1 MKRIFIFPSIDE
13 AKEFLLTGTKAP
25 VFVAG
30 GSTAEMAAC
39 IVRAVR
45 SKRARHLVLAG
56 FATSCDGA
64 LAPGT
69 VVEVVTA
76 CDPTAPEGRCYETSG
91 PDLGLPLAAGRV
103 PGADFRPEERPET
116 GQPAGTSET
125 GTSETGMQAGDTTG
139 DTTGGTTGGT
149 TGEAPEEASEALP
162 EVASR
167 DGALLFALAKAL
179 EVEASEVRVI
189 VGPEEAPEAA
199 EERQH
204 AARLLAEAL
213 QEAFGEEEPAAE
225 RRTGEAQ

>member
-125 GTSETGMQAGDTTG
+125 GMQAGDTTG
-139 DTTGGTTGGT
+139 DTTGGT

-167 DGALLFALAKAL
+167 DGALLFALAEAL

-189 VGPEEAPEAA
+189 VGPEEATEAA

>member
-64 LAPGT
+64 LAPDT

-103 PGADFRPEERPET
+103 PGADFRPAERPET

-125 GTSETGMQAGDTTG
+125 GMQAGN
-139 DTTGGTTGGT
+139 TTGGT

-167 DGALLFALAKAL
+167 DGALLFALAEAL

-189 VGPEEAPEAA
+189 VGSEEASEAA

>member
-13 AKEFLLTGTKAP
+13 AKELLLTGTKAP

-56 FATSCDGA
+56 FAPSCDGA

-103 PGADFRPEERPET
+103 PGADFRPEERPEERPET
-116 GQPAGTSET
+116 GQPA

-139 DTTGGTTGGT
+139 
-149 TGEAPEEASEALP
+149 EAPEEASEALP
-162 EVASR
+162 KVASR
-167 DGALLFALAKAL
+167 DGALLFALAEAL

-189 VGPEEAPEAA
+189 VGPEEASEAA

>member
-56 FATSCDGA
+56 FAPSCDGA

-76 CDPTAPEGRCYETSG
+76 CDPTAPDGRCYETSG

-125 GTSETGMQAGDTTG
+125 GMQAGGTTG
-139 DTTGGTTGGT
+139 DTTDSTTV
-149 TGEAPEEASEALP
+149 EAPEEASETLP

-167 DGALLFALAKAL
+167 DGALLFALAEAL

-189 VGPEEAPEAA
+189 VGPEEASEAA

>member
-56 FATSCDGA
+56 FAPSCDGA

-76 CDPTAPEGRCYETSG
+76 CDPTAPDGRCYETSG

-125 GTSETGMQAGDTTG
+125 GMQAGD
-139 DTTGGTTGGT
+139 T

-167 DGALLFALAKAL
+167 DGALLFALAEAL

-189 VGPEEAPEAA
+189 VGPEEASEAA

-213 QEAFGEEEPAAE
+213 QEAFGEEAFGEEEPAAE

>member
-167 DGALLFALAKAL
+167 DGALLFALAEAL

>member
-56 FATSCDGA
+56 FAPSCDGA

-103 PGADFRPEERPET
+103 PGADFRPKERPGT

-139 DTTGGTTGGT
+139 DETGRT
-149 TGEAPEEASEALP
+149 TGEAPEETSEALP

-167 DGALLFALAKAL
+167 DGALLFALAEAL

-189 VGPEEAPEAA
+189 VGPEEASGAA

>member
-56 FATSCDGA
+56 FAPSCDGA

-125 GTSETGMQAGDTTG
+125 GMQAGD
-139 DTTGGTTGGT
+139 T

-167 DGALLFALAKAL
+167 DGALLFALAEAL

-189 VGPEEAPEAA
+189 VGPEEASEAA

>member
-56 FATSCDGA
+56 FAPSCDGA

-76 CDPTAPEGRCYETSG
+76 CDPTAPDGRCYETSG

-125 GTSETGMQAGDTTG
+125 GMQAGGTTG
-139 DTTGGTTGGT
+139 ETTGGT
-149 TGEAPEEASEALP
+149 TGEAPEEVFETLP

-167 DGALLFALAKAL
+167 DGALLFALAEAL

-189 VGPEEAPEAA
+189 VGPEEASEAA

>member
-56 FATSCDGA
+56 FAPSCDGA

-103 PGADFRPEERPET
+103 PGADFRPEA

-125 GTSETGMQAGDTTG
+125 GMQAGGTTG
-139 DTTGGTTGGT
+139 ETTGGT
-149 TGEAPEEASEALP
+149 TGEAPEEVFETLP

-167 DGALLFALAKAL
+167 DGALLFALAEAL

-189 VGPEEAPEAA
+189 VGPEEASEAA

>member
-139 DTTGGTTGGT
+139 DTTGGTTG
-149 TGEAPEEASEALP
+149 EASETLP

-167 DGALLFALAKAL
+167 DGALLFALAEAL

-189 VGPEEAPEAA
+189 VEPEEAPEAA

>member
-56 FATSCDGA
+56 FAPSCDGA

-103 PGADFRPEERPET
+103 PGADFRPEERPEERPEA

-125 GTSETGMQAGDTTG
+125 GMQAGGTTG
-139 DTTGGTTGGT
+139 ETTGGT
-149 TGEAPEEASEALP
+149 TGEAPEEVFETLP

-167 DGALLFALAKAL
+167 DGALLFALAEAL

-189 VGPEEAPEAA
+189 VGPEEASEAA

>member
-56 FATSCDGA
+56 FAPSCDGA

-103 PGADFRPEERPET
+103 PGADFRPEERPEA
-116 GQPAGTSET
+116 GQPA
-125 GTSETGMQAGDTTG
+125 GTSETGMQAGD
-139 DTTGGTTGGT
+139 T

-167 DGALLFALAKAL
+167 DGALLFALAEAL

-189 VGPEEAPEAA
+189 VGPEEASEAA

-204 AARLLAEAL
+204 AAL

>member
-56 FATSCDGA
+56 FAPSCDGA

-76 CDPTAPEGRCYETSG
+76 CDPTAPDGRCYETSG

-125 GTSETGMQAGDTTG
+125 GMQAGDTTG
-139 DTTGGTTGGT
+139 DTTGGTTGDT
-149 TGEAPEEASEALP
+149 TGSTTVEAPEEASEALP

-167 DGALLFALAKAL
+167 DGALLFALAEAL

>member
-56 FATSCDGA
+56 FAPSCDGA

-103 PGADFRPEERPET
+103 PGADFRPEERPEAR
-116 GQPAGTSET
+116 QPA
-125 GTSETGMQAGDTTG
+125 GTSETGMQAGGTTG
-139 DTTGGTTGGT
+139 DTTGGT
-149 TGEAPEEASEALP
+149 TGEAPEEASETLP

-167 DGALLFALAKAL
+167 DGALLFALAEAL

-189 VGPEEAPEAA
+189 VGPEEASEAA

>member
-56 FATSCDGA
+56 FAPSCDGA

-103 PGADFRPEERPET
+103 PGADFRPKER
-116 GQPAGTSET
+116 A

-139 DTTGGTTGGT
+139 DETGRT
-149 TGEAPEEASEALP
+149 TGEAPEETSEALP

-167 DGALLFALAKAL
+167 DGALLFALAEAL

-189 VGPEEAPEAA
+189 VGPEEASGAA

-225 RRTGEAQ
+225 RRPGEAQ

>member
-76 CDPTAPEGRCYETSG
+76 CDPTAPEGHCYETSG

-103 PGADFRPEERPET
+103 PSADFRPEERPET
-116 GQPAGTSET
+116 GQPAETSET
-125 GTSETGMQAGDTTG
+125 GTSETGMQAGGTTG
-139 DTTGGTTGGT
+139 DTTGGT
-149 TGEAPEEASEALP
+149 TGEAPEEASETLP

-167 DGALLFALAKAL
+167 DGALLFALAEAL

-189 VGPEEAPEAA
+189 VGPEEASEAA

>member
-76 CDPTAPEGRCYETSG
+76 CDPTTPEGHCYETSG

-103 PGADFRPEERPET
+103 PGADFRPEERPEAR
-116 GQPAGTSET
+116 QPA

-139 DTTGGTTGGT
+139 DTTGGTTGDT
-149 TGEAPEEASEALP
+149 TGSTTVEAPEEASEALP

-167 DGALLFALAKAL
+167 DGALLFALAEAL

-189 VGPEEAPEAA
+189 VGPEEATEAA

>member
-30 GSTAEMAAC
+30 DSTAEMAAC

-56 FATSCDGA
+56 FAPSCDGA

-103 PGADFRPEERPET
+103 PGADFRPEERPEERPET
-116 GQPAGTSET
+116 GQPA

-139 DTTGGTTGGT
+139 
-149 TGEAPEEASEALP
+149 EAPEEASEALP
-162 EVASR
+162 KVASR
-167 DGALLFALAKAL
+167 DGALLFALAEAL

-189 VGPEEAPEAA
+189 VGPEEASEAA

>member
-56 FATSCDGA
+56 FAPSCDGA

-125 GTSETGMQAGDTTG
+125 GMQAGDTTG
-139 DTTGGTTGGT
+139 DTSGGT
-149 TGEAPEEASEALP
+149 TGEAPDEASEALP

-167 DGALLFALAKAL
+167 DGTLLFALAEAL

-189 VGPEEAPEAA
+189 VGPEEASEAA

>member
-56 FATSCDGA
+56 FAPSCDGA

-103 PGADFRPEERPET
+103 PGADFRPEERPEA

-125 GTSETGMQAGDTTG
+125 GMQAGGTTG
-139 DTTGGTTGGT
+139 ETTGGTTGEAPE
-149 TGEAPEEASEALP
+149 EAPEEASEALP

-167 DGALLFALAKAL
+167 DGALLFALAEAL

-189 VGPEEAPEAA
+189 VGPEEASEAA

>member
-56 FATSCDGA
+56 FAPSCDGA

-139 DTTGGTTGGT
+139 
-149 TGEAPEEASEALP
+149 EAPEEASEALP
-162 EVASR
+162 KVASR
-167 DGALLFALAKAL
+167 DGALLFALAEAL

-189 VGPEEAPEAA
+189 VGPEEASEAA

>member
-56 FATSCDGA
+56 FAPSCDGA

-103 PGADFRPEERPET
+103 PGADFRPEA

-125 GTSETGMQAGDTTG
+125 GMQA
-139 DTTGGTTGGT
+139 GGT

-162 EVASR
+162 KVASR
-167 DGALLFALAKAL
+167 DGALLFALAEAL

-189 VGPEEAPEAA
+189 VGPEEASEAA

>member
-1 MKRIFIFPSIDE
+1 M
-13 AKEFLLTGTKAP
+13 
-25 VFVAG
+25 
-30 GSTAEMAAC
+30 
-39 IVRAVR
+39 
-45 SKRARHLVLAG
+45 LAG
-56 FATSCDGA
+56 FAPSCDGA

-76 CDPTAPEGRCYETSG
+76 CDPTAPDGRCYETSG

-125 GTSETGMQAGDTTG
+125 GMQAGGTTG
-139 DTTGGTTGGT
+139 DTTGSTTV
-149 TGEAPEEASEALP
+149 EAPEEASETLP

-167 DGALLFALAKAL
+167 DGALLFALAEAL

-189 VGPEEAPEAA
+189 VGPEEASEAA

>member
-56 FATSCDGA
+56 FAPSCDGA

-125 GTSETGMQAGDTTG
+125 GMQAGGTTG
-139 DTTGGTTGGT
+139 ETTGGT
-149 TGEAPEEASEALP
+149 TGEAPEEVFETLP

-167 DGALLFALAKAL
+167 DGALLFALAEAL

-189 VGPEEAPEAA
+189 VGPEEASEAA

>member
-56 FATSCDGA
+56 FAPSCDGA

-125 GTSETGMQAGDTTG
+125 GMQAGGTTG
-139 DTTGGTTGGT
+139 DTTGSTTV
-149 TGEAPEEASEALP
+149 EAPEEASETLP

-167 DGALLFALAKAL
+167 DGALLFALAEAL

-189 VGPEEAPEAA
+189 VGPEEASEAA

>member
-56 FATSCDGA
+56 FAPSCDGA

-76 CDPTAPEGRCYETSG
+76 CDPTAPDGRCYETSG

-125 GTSETGMQAGDTTG
+125 GMQAGGTTG
-139 DTTGGTTGGT
+139 DTTGSTTV
-149 TGEAPEEASEALP
+149 EAPEEASETLP

-167 DGALLFALAKAL
+167 DGALLFALAEAL

-189 VGPEEAPEAA
+189 VGPEEASEAA

>member
-56 FATSCDGA
+56 FAPSCDGA

-76 CDPTAPEGRCYETSG
+76 CDPTAPDGRCYETSG

-125 GTSETGMQAGDTTG
+125 RMQAGGTTG
-139 DTTGGTTGGT
+139 DTTGSTTV
-149 TGEAPEEASEALP
+149 EAPEEASETLP

-167 DGALLFALAKAL
+167 DGALLFALAEAL

-189 VGPEEAPEAA
+189 VGPEEASEAA

>member
-56 FATSCDGA
+56 FAPSCDGA

-103 PGADFRPEERPET
+103 PGADFRPEERPEERPET
-116 GQPAGTSET
+116 GQPA

-139 DTTGGTTGGT
+139 
-149 TGEAPEEASEALP
+149 EAPEEASEALP
-162 EVASR
+162 KVASR
-167 DGALLFALAKAL
+167 DGALLFALAEAL

-189 VGPEEAPEAA
+189 VGPEEASEAA

>member
-1 MKRIFIFPSIDE
+1 MKRIFIFPSVDE

-30 GSTAEMAAC
+30 GSPAETAAC

-56 FATSCDGA
+56 FAPSCDGA

-76 CDPTAPEGRCYETSG
+76 SDPAAPEGRRYETTG
-91 PDLGLPLAAGRV
+91 PDLGLPLAAGIV
-103 PGADFRPEERPET
+103 PGADFRPKERPET

-125 GTSETGMQAGDTTG
+125 GMQAGN
-139 DTTGGTTGGT
+139 TTGGT

-167 DGALLFALAKAL
+167 DGALLFALAEAL

-189 VGPEEAPEAA
+189 VGPEEASEAA

>member
-56 FATSCDGA
+56 FAPSCDGA

-125 GTSETGMQAGDTTG
+125 GMQA
-139 DTTGGTTGGT
+139 GGT

-162 EVASR
+162 KVASR
-167 DGALLFALAKAL
+167 DGALLFALAEAL

-189 VGPEEAPEAA
+189 VGPEEASEAA

-213 QEAFGEEEPAAE
+213 QEAFGEEAFGEEEPAAE

>member
-56 FATSCDGA
+56 FAPSCDGA

-103 PGADFRPEERPET
+103 PGADSRPEERPEA

-125 GTSETGMQAGDTTG
+125 GMQAGGTTG
-139 DTTGGTTGGT
+139 ETTGGTTV
-149 TGEAPEEASEALP
+149 EAPEEASEALP

-167 DGALLFALAKAL
+167 DGALLFALAEAL
-179 EVEASEVRVI
+179 EVEASEMRVI
-189 VGPEEAPEAA
+189 VGSEEASEAA

>member
-56 FATSCDGA
+56 FAPSCDGA

-125 GTSETGMQAGDTTG
+125 GMQAGD
-139 DTTGGTTGGT
+139 TTGGT
-149 TGEAPEEASEALP
+149 TGEAPKEASETLP

-167 DGALLFALAKAL
+167 DGALLFALAEAL

-189 VGPEEAPEAA
+189 VWPEEASETA

>member
-56 FATSCDGA
+56 FAPSCDGA

-139 DTTGGTTGGT
+139 DTTGGTTG
-149 TGEAPEEASEALP
+149 EAPEEASEALP

-167 DGALLFALAKAL
+167 DGALLFALAEAL

-189 VGPEEAPEAA
+189 VGPEEASEAA

>member
-56 FATSCDGA
+56 FAPSCDGA

-125 GTSETGMQAGDTTG
+125 GMQAGDTTG
-139 DTTGGTTGGT
+139 DTTGGTTGDT
-149 TGEAPEEASEALP
+149 TGSTTVEAPEEASEALP

-167 DGALLFALAKAL
+167 DGALLFALAEAL

-189 VGPEEAPEAA
+189 VGPEEATEAA

>member
-45 SKRARHLVLAG
+45 SKRARRLVLAG
-56 FATSCDGA
+56 FAPSCDGA

-125 GTSETGMQAGDTTG
+125 GMQAGGTTG
-139 DTTGGTTGGT
+139 ETTGGT
-149 TGEAPEEASEALP
+149 TGEAPEVVFETLP

-167 DGALLFALAKAL
+167 DGALLFALAEAL

-189 VGPEEAPEAA
+189 VGPEEASEAA

>member
-56 FATSCDGA
+56 FAPSCDGA

-125 GTSETGMQAGDTTG
+125 GMQAGD
-139 DTTGGTTGGT
+139 T

-167 DGALLFALAKAL
+167 DGALLFALAEAL

-189 VGPEEAPEAA
+189 VGPEEASEAA

-213 QEAFGEEEPAAE
+213 QEAFGEEAFGEEEPAAE

>member
-56 FATSCDGA
+56 FAPSCDGA

-103 PGADFRPEERPET
+103 PGADFRPEERPEA

-125 GTSETGMQAGDTTG
+125 GMQAGGTTG
-139 DTTGGTTGGT
+139 ETTGGT
-149 TGEAPEEASEALP
+149 TGEAPEEVFETLP

-167 DGALLFALAKAL
+167 DGALLFALAEAL

-189 VGPEEAPEAA
+189 VGPEEAFEAA

>member
-30 GSTAEMAAC
+30 DSTAEMAAC

-45 SKRARHLVLAG
+45 SKRTRHLVLAG
-56 FATSCDGA
+56 FAPSCDGA

-76 CDPTAPEGRCYETSG
+76 CDPTAPDGRCYETSG

-125 GTSETGMQAGDTTG
+125 GMQAGGTTG
-139 DTTGGTTGGT
+139 ETTGGT

-167 DGALLFALAKAL
+167 DGALLFALAEAL

-189 VGPEEAPEAA
+189 VGPEEASEAA

>member
-56 FATSCDGA
+56 FAPSCDGA

-103 PGADFRPEERPET
+103 PGADFRPEERPEERPEA
-116 GQPAGTSET
+116 GQPA

-139 DTTGGTTGGT
+139 
-149 TGEAPEEASEALP
+149 EAPEEASEALP
-162 EVASR
+162 KVASR
-167 DGALLFALAKAL
+167 DGALLFALAEAL

-189 VGPEEAPEAA
+189 VGPEEASEAA